1 VKLYAF
7 PVAPN
12 PTKVKTY
19 LAEKG
24 LDIPIEIVSLPRG
37 EQNQPEFLARNPL
50 GKLPVLEL
58 DDGSVLTE
66 SLAII
71 EYLEELHPDPPLIG
85 TSPKQRAVT
94 RELERLCDIGVLLNV
109 ARWIHAT
116 NSPLGLP
123 PRPEV
128 AAFAKKQLD
137 QNLAVL
143 DGRIGAGPFV
153 AGERLSV
160 ADCTLWAALN
170 FASFRE
176 LEIDPAFANV
186 LAWRERFSQRPST
199 KW

>member
-1 VKLYAF
+1 MKLYAF

-12 PTKVKTY
+12 PTKVKVY

-24 LDIPIEIVSLPRG
+24 LDVPIELVDLREGAQKRPD
-37 EQNQPEFLARNPL
+37 FLARNPL
-50 GKLPVLEL
+50 GKLPVLQL

-85 TSPKQRAVT
+85 TSPEERAKT

-116 NSPLGLP
+116 KSPLGWP

-128 AAFAKKQLD
+128 AEFAKQQLD
-137 QNLAVL
+137 QHLGVL
-143 DGRIGAGPFV
+143 DPRIGAGPFV

-170 FASFRE
+170 FAAFRG
-176 LEIDPAFANV
+176 LEIDPAFGNV
-186 LAWRERFSQRPST
+186 LAWRDRFAQRPST
-199 KW
+199 TW